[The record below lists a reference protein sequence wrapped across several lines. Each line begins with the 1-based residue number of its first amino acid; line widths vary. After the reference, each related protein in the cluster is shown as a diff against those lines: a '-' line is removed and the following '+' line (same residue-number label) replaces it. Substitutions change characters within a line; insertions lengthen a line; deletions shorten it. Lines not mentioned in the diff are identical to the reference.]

1 MSETSR
7 PSDPSAKAAEDL
19 AFLRDLAEAARNTP
33 FRGGDYL
40 IAAGGWFALASLVVW
55 LGAQGVLGPS
65 RSLAYFAFPICGLGF
80 AATLA
85 YLLRRDRGRVETAA
99 NRALG
104 MAWAAIGWSILAFC
118 TGAAVMAYRGQPFA
132 LNTITMFVVSVYGIG
147 WALAATITR
156 QGWMSVTAFFT
167 FVTVP
172 VFGALVGSGQ
182 EFLAYA
188 ITLVLIAVIPGLHLR
203 VAARVPVTDRA

>member
-40 IAAGGWFALASLVVW
+40 IAAGGWFALASILVW

-118 TGAAVMAYRGQPFA
+118 TGAAVMAYRGQPFVI
-132 LNTITMFVVSVYGIG
+132 NTITMFVVSVYGIG

-167 FVTVP
+167 FLTVP

-203 VAARVPVTDRA
+203 AAARVPVTDRA

>member
-1 MSETSR
+1 MSETSQ
-7 PSDPSAKAAEDL
+7 PSTSSAKVAEDL

-55 LGAQGVLGPS
+55 FGAQGVFGPS
-65 RSLAYFAFPICGLGF
+65 RSLAHFAFPICGLGF
-80 AATLA
+80 ACTLA
-85 YLLRRDRGRVETAA
+85 YLMRRDRGRVETAA

-104 MAWAAIGWSILAFC
+104 MGWAAIGWSIFAFC
-118 TGAAVMAYRGQPFA
+118 AGAVVMAYRGQPFV

-156 QGWMSVTAFFT
+156 QGWMSVTAFLIFL
-167 FVTVP
+167 TVP
-172 VFGALVGSGQ
+172 VFGALAGTGQ
-182 EFLAYA
+182 EFLAYGIA
-188 ITLVLIAVIPGLHLR
+188 LILIAVLPGFRLR
-203 VAARVPVTDRA
+203 AAAHTPATART

>member
-1 MSETSR
+1 MSETSQ
-7 PSDPSAKAAEDL
+7 PSASPAKAAEDL
-19 AFLRDLAEAARNTP
+19 AFLRDLAEAARQTP
-33 FRGGDYL
+33 FGGGDYL
-40 IAAGGWFALASLVVW
+40 IAAGGWFALASILVW
-55 LGAQGVLGPS
+55 LGAQGVFGPALPS
-65 RSLAYFAFPICGLGF
+65 AHFAFPISGLGF

-118 TGAAVMAYRGQPFA
+118 AGAMVMAYRGQPFA
-132 LNTITMFVVSVYGIG
+132 LNTITMFVCSVYGIG

-156 QGWMSVTAFFT
+156 QGWMSVTAFCCFFT
-167 FVTVP
+167 AP
-172 VFGALVGSGQ
+172 IFGALAGTGQ

-188 ITLVLIAVIPGLHLR
+188 IALVLIAVMPGFRLR
-203 VAARVPVTDRA
+203 AAAHRLAPAGA

>member
-7 PSDPSAKAAEDL
+7 LSDPSAKAAEDL

-33 FRGGDYL
+33 FGGGDYL
-40 IAAGGWFALASLVVW
+40 IAGGGWFALASLVVW

-65 RSLAYFAFPICGLGF
+65 TSLAHFAFPTCGLGF

-85 YLLRRDRGRVETAA
+85 FLLRRDRGRVETTA

-118 TGAAVMAYRGQPFA
+118 AGAVVMAYRGQPFV
-132 LNTITMFVVSVYGIG
+132 LNTITMFVISVYGIG
-147 WALAATITR
+147 WALAATIAR
-156 QGWMSVTAFFT
+156 QGWMSVTAFLT
-167 FVTVP
+167 FLAVP
-172 VFGALVGSGQ
+172 VFGALAGSGK

-188 ITLVLIAVIPGLHLR
+188 ITLVLIAVIPGLRLR
-203 VAARVPVTDRA
+203 AAARALATARA

>member
-40 IAAGGWFALASLVVW
+40 IAAGGWFALASLVVL

-80 AATLA
+80 AGTLA
-85 YLLRRDRGRVETAA
+85 YLMRRDRGRVETAA

-104 MAWAAIGWSILAFC
+104 MAWAAIGWSIFAFC
-118 TGAAVMAYRGQPFA
+118 AGAVVIAYRGQPFV

-167 FVTVP
+167 FLTVP

-203 VAARVPVTDRA
+203 AAARVPVTDRA

>member
-80 AATLA
+80 AGTVA

-104 MAWAAIGWSILAFC
+104 MAWTAIGWSILAFC
-118 TGAAVMAYRGQPFA
+118 TGAAVMAYRGQPFVI
-132 LNTITMFVVSVYGIG
+132 NTITMFVVSVYGIG

-167 FVTVP
+167 FLTVP

-188 ITLVLIAVIPGLHLR
+188 ITLVLIAVIPGLLLR
-203 VAARVPVTDRA
+203 AAARVPVTDRA

>member
-1 MSETSR
+1 MSETSQ
-7 PSDPSAKAAEDL
+7 SSTPSAKAAEDL

-33 FRGGDYL
+33 FGGGDYL
-40 IAAGGWFALASLVVW
+40 IAGGGWFSLASILVW
-55 LGAQGVLGPS
+55 LGAQGVFGPILPS
-65 RSLAYFAFPICGLGF
+65 AHYAFPICGLGF
-80 AATLA
+80 AGTLA
-85 YLLRRDRGRVETAA
+85 YLMRRDRGRVETAA

-104 MAWAAIGWSILAFC
+104 MAWAAIGWSIFAFC
-118 TGAAVMAYRGQPFA
+118 VGAVVMAYRGQPFV

-167 FVTVP
+167 FLTVP
-172 VFGALVGSGQ
+172 VLGALVGSGQ

-188 ITLVLIAVIPGLHLR
+188 ITLVLIAVIPGIRLR
-203 VAARVPVTDRA
+203 AAARVPATARA

>member
-65 RSLAYFAFPICGLGF
+65 RSLAYFTFPICGLGF

-118 TGAAVMAYRGQPFA
+118 TGAAVMAYRGQPFVI
-132 LNTITMFVVSVYGIG
+132 NTITMFVVSVYGIG

-156 QGWMSVTAFFT
+156 QGWMSVTAVFT
-167 FVTVP
+167 FLTVP

-203 VAARVPVTDRA
+203 AAARVPVTDRA

>member
-33 FRGGDYL
+33 FGGGDYL
-40 IAAGGWFALASLVVW
+40 IAGGGWFSLASILVW
-55 LGAQGVLGPS
+55 LGAQGVFGPILPS
-65 RSLAYFAFPICGLGF
+65 AQYAFPICGLGF
-80 AATLA
+80 AGTVA
-85 YLLRRDRGRVETAA
+85 YLMRRDRGRVETAA

-167 FVTVP
+167 FLTVP

-203 VAARVPVTDRA
+203 AAARVPVTDRA

>member
-1 MSETSR
+1 
-7 PSDPSAKAAEDL
+7 
-19 AFLRDLAEAARNTP
+19 
-33 FRGGDYL
+33 
-40 IAAGGWFALASLVVW
+40 
-55 LGAQGVLGPS
+55 
-65 RSLAYFAFPICGLGF
+65 LAYFAFPICGLGF

-167 FVTVP
+167 FLTVP

-203 VAARVPVTDRA
+203 AAARVPVTDRA

>member
-80 AATLA
+80 AGTVA

-167 FVTVP
+167 FLTVP

-182 EFLAYA
+182 EFLAFA

-203 VAARVPVTDRA
+203 AAARVPVTDRA

>member
-104 MAWAAIGWSILAFC
+104 MAWAASGWSILAFC

-167 FVTVP
+167 FLTVP

-203 VAARVPVTDRA
+203 AAARVPVTDRA

>member
-7 PSDPSAKAAEDL
+7 PSAPSSKAAEDL
-19 AFLRDLAEAARNTP
+19 AFLRDLTEAARNAP
-33 FRGGDYL
+33 FGGGDYL
-40 IAAGGWFALASLVVW
+40 IAAGGWFALASLVAW
-55 LGAQGVLGPS
+55 LAVQGVFGPILPS
-65 RSLAYFAFPICGLGF
+65 AYFAFPICGLGF
-80 AATLA
+80 AATVA
-85 YLLRRDRGRVETAA
+85 YLRRRDHGRVETAA
-99 NRALG
+99 NHALG

-118 TGAAVMAYRGQPFA
+118 TGAVVMAYRGQPFA

-167 FVTVP
+167 FLTVP

-203 VAARVPVTDRA
+203 AAARVPATDRA

>member
-7 PSDPSAKAAEDL
+7 LSDPSAKAAEDL

-85 YLLRRDRGRVETAA
+85 YFLRRDRGRVETAA

-104 MAWAAIGWSILAFC
+104 MAWTAIGWSILAFC
-118 TGAAVMAYRGQPFA
+118 TGAAVMAYRGQPFV

-167 FVTVP
+167 FLTVP

-188 ITLVLIAVIPGLHLR
+188 ITLVLIAVIPGLRLR
-203 VAARVPVTDRA
+203 AAARVPATDRA

>member
-80 AATLA
+80 AGTVA

-104 MAWAAIGWSILAFC
+104 MAWAAIGWSILVFC
-118 TGAAVMAYRGQPFA
+118 TGAAVMAYRGQPFV

-167 FVTVP
+167 FLTVP

-203 VAARVPVTDRA
+203 AAARVPVTDRA

>member
-7 PSDPSAKAAEDL
+7 LSDPSAKAAEDL

-65 RSLAYFAFPICGLGF
+65 KSLAHFAFPTCGLGF
-80 AATLA
+80 AGTLA
-85 YLLRRDRGRVETAA
+85 YLMRRDRGRIETAA

-104 MAWAAIGWSILAFC
+104 MAWAAIGWSIFAFC
-118 TGAAVMAYRGQPFA
+118 AGAVVMAYRGQPFV
-132 LNTITMFVVSVYGIG
+132 LNTITLFVVSVYGIG
-147 WALAATITR
+147 WALAAIITR
-156 QGWMSVTAFFT
+156 QGWMSVTAFLT
-167 FVTVP
+167 FLAVP
-172 VFGALVGSGQ
+172 LFGALAGTGQ
-182 EFLAYA
+182 EFLAYGIA
-188 ITLVLIAVIPGLHLR
+188 LILIAVLPGFRLR
-203 VAARVPVTDRA
+203 AAAHTPATART

>member
-55 LGAQGVLGPS
+55 LGALGVLGPS

-167 FVTVP
+167 FLTVP

-188 ITLVLIAVIPGLHLR
+188 MTLVLIAVIPGLHLR
-203 VAARVPVTDRA
+203 AAARVPVTDRA

>member
-1 MSETSR
+1 
-7 PSDPSAKAAEDL
+7 
-19 AFLRDLAEAARNTP
+19 
-33 FRGGDYL
+33 
-40 IAAGGWFALASLVVW
+40 
-55 LGAQGVLGPS
+55 
-65 RSLAYFAFPICGLGF
+65 
-80 AATLA
+80 
-85 YLLRRDRGRVETAA
+85 
-99 NRALG
+99 

-167 FVTVP
+167 FLTVP

-203 VAARVPVTDRA
+203 AAARVPVTDRA

>member
-1 MSETSR
+1 MSETYR

-85 YLLRRDRGRVETAA
+85 YFLRRDRGRVETAA

-104 MAWAAIGWSILAFC
+104 MAWTAIGWSILAFC
-118 TGAAVMAYRGQPFA
+118 TGAAVMAYRGQPFV

-167 FVTVP
+167 FLTVP

-203 VAARVPVTDRA
+203 AAARVPVTDRA

>member
-55 LGAQGVLGPS
+55 LGAHGVLGPS

-80 AATLA
+80 AGTVA
-85 YLLRRDRGRVETAA
+85 YLMRRDRGRVETAA

-104 MAWAAIGWSILAFC
+104 MAWAAISWSILAFC
-118 TGAAVMAYRGQPFA
+118 AGAMVMAYRGQPFV

-167 FVTVP
+167 FLTVP

-203 VAARVPVTDRA
+203 AAARVPVTDRA

>member
-7 PSDPSAKAAEDL
+7 PSASPAQAAEDL

-33 FRGGDYL
+33 FGGGDYL

-55 LGAQGVLGPS
+55 LGVQGVFVPM
-65 RSLAYFAFPICGLGF
+65 RSSAHFAFPISGLGF
-80 AATLA
+80 AATVA
-85 YLLRRDRGRVETAA
+85 YLLRRDHGRVETAA

-118 TGAAVMAYRGQPFA
+118 AGAVVMAYRGQPFA

-147 WALAATITR
+147 WALAAAITR
-156 QGWMSVTAFFT
+156 QGWMSVTAFCCFLA
-167 FVTVP
+167 VP
-172 VFGALVGSGQ
+172 VFGALAGTGQ

-188 ITLVLIAVIPGLHLR
+188 ITLVLIAVMPGFRLR
-203 VAARVPVTDRA
+203 AAANRPAPAEA

>member
-7 PSDPSAKAAEDL
+7 LSDPSAKAAEDL

-33 FRGGDYL
+33 FGGGDYL
-40 IAAGGWFALASLVVW
+40 IAGGGWFSLASILVW
-55 LGAQGVLGPS
+55 LGAQGVFGPILPS
-65 RSLAYFAFPICGLGF
+65 AQYAFPICGLGF
-80 AATLA
+80 AGTVA
-85 YLLRRDRGRVETAA
+85 YLMRRDRGRVETAA

-167 FVTVP
+167 FLTVP
-172 VFGALVGSGQ
+172 VFGGLVGSGQ

-203 VAARVPVTDRA
+203 AAARVPVTDRA

>member
-19 AFLRDLAEAARNTP
+19 AFLRDLAEAARNAP

-80 AATLA
+80 AGRLA

-167 FVTVP
+167 FLTVP

-203 VAARVPVTDRA
+203 AAARVPVTDRA

>member
-85 YLLRRDRGRVETAA
+85 YFLRRDRGRVETAA

-104 MAWAAIGWSILAFC
+104 MAWTAIGWSILAFC

-167 FVTVP
+167 FLTVP

-203 VAARVPVTDRA
+203 AAARVPVTDRA

>member
-85 YLLRRDRGRVETAA
+85 YFLRRDRGRVETAA

-104 MAWAAIGWSILAFC
+104 MAWTAIGWSILAFC
-118 TGAAVMAYRGQPFA
+118 TGAAVMAYRGQPFV

-167 FVTVP
+167 FLTVP

-188 ITLVLIAVIPGLHLR
+188 ITLVLIAVIPGLRLR
-203 VAARVPVTDRA
+203 AAARVPATDRA

>member
-85 YLLRRDRGRVETAA
+85 YFLRRDRGRVETAA

-104 MAWAAIGWSILAFC
+104 MAWTAIGWSILAFC
-118 TGAAVMAYRGQPFA
+118 TGAAVMAYRGQPFV

-167 FVTVP
+167 FLTVP

-203 VAARVPVTDRA
+203 AAARVPVTDRA

>member
-7 PSDPSAKAAEDL
+7 PTGPSSKAAEDL
-19 AFLRDLAEAARNTP
+19 AFLRDLAEAGRNAP
-33 FRGGDYL
+33 FGGGDYL
-40 IAAGGWFALASLVVW
+40 IAAGGWFVLASVVAW
-55 LGAQGVLGPS
+55 LGAQGVFGPVLP
-65 RSLAYFAFPICGLGF
+65 LANFAFPICGLGF

-104 MAWAAIGWSILAFC
+104 MAWAAIGSSILAFC
-118 TGAAVMAYRGQPFA
+118 AGAVVMAYRGQPFA

-147 WALAATITR
+147 WVLAATITR
-156 QGWMSVTAFFT
+156 QGWMSATAFCSFLA
-167 FVTVP
+167 VP
-172 VFGALVGSGQ
+172 VFGALAGTGQ

-188 ITLVLIAVIPGLHLR
+188 IALVLIAVLPGLRLR
-203 VAARVPVTDRA
+203 AAAHTSATVRA

>member
-1 MSETSR
+1 
-7 PSDPSAKAAEDL
+7 
-19 AFLRDLAEAARNTP
+19 
-33 FRGGDYL
+33 
-40 IAAGGWFALASLVVW
+40 
-55 LGAQGVLGPS
+55 
-65 RSLAYFAFPICGLGF
+65 LAYFAFPICGLGF

-85 YLLRRDRGRVETAA
+85 YLLCRDRGRVETAA

-188 ITLVLIAVIPGLHLR
+188 ITLVLIAVIPGLRLR
-203 VAARVPVTDRA
+203 AAARVPATDRA

>member
-40 IAAGGWFALASLVVW
+40 IAAGGWFALASILVW

-85 YLLRRDRGRVETAA
+85 YLLCRDRGRVETAA

-167 FVTVP
+167 FLTVP

-203 VAARVPVTDRA
+203 AAARVPVTDRA

>member
-7 PSDPSAKAAEDL
+7 LSDPSAKAAEDL

-85 YLLRRDRGRVETAA
+85 YFLRRDRGRVETAA

-104 MAWAAIGWSILAFC
+104 MAWTAIGWSILAFC

-167 FVTVP
+167 FLTVP

-203 VAARVPVTDRA
+203 AAARVPVTDRA

>member
-80 AATLA
+80 AGTVA
-85 YLLRRDRGRVETAA
+85 YLMRRDRGRVETAA

-167 FVTVP
+167 FLTVP

-203 VAARVPVTDRA
+203 AAARVPVTARA

>member
-80 AATLA
+80 AGTVA

-118 TGAAVMAYRGQPFA
+118 TGAAVMAYRGQPFVI
-132 LNTITMFVVSVYGIG
+132 NTITMFVVSVYGIG

-167 FVTVP
+167 FLTVP

-182 EFLAYA
+182 EFLAFA

-203 VAARVPVTDRA
+203 AAARVPVTDRA